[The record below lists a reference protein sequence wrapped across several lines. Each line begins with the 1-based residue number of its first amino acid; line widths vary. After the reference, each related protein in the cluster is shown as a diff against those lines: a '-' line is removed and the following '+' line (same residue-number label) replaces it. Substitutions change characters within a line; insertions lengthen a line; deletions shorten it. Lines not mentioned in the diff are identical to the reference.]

1 MADLSTM
8 KPILSTLAF
17 TNALGFIFTIAG
29 IVEFTFLSPT
39 MFLVA
44 EGILLG
50 AIALSN
56 TPIAKGVAVA
66 SFALFMFAYFST
78 LEIPEPYG
86 NILFVLLFLPN
97 MIAIGL
103 SMLEFGKG

>member
-1 MADLSTM
+1 MAEISHM
-8 KPILSTLAF
+8 KPLLSSIAF
-17 TNALGFIFTIAG
+17 TNALGWIFTMAG
-29 IVEFTFLSPT
+29 IITFEFLSPT
-39 MFLVA
+39 MFLIT

-66 SFALFMFAYFST
+66 TFALAMFGYIST

-86 NILFVLLFLPN
+86 TPLFALLFLPN
-97 MIAIGL
+97 MIGIGL